1 MKKKIKSTPPEPP
14 LSLDIPFDEA
24 LKRFIATKPDELE
37 ESIERS
43 KKENAAEKEKEVPI
57 RRRS

>member
-14 LSLDIPFDEA
+14 LRLDLPFNEA
-24 LKRFIATKPDELE
+24 LRRFIATKPEEVE
-37 ESIERS
+37 ESIKRS
-43 KKENAAEKEKEVPI
+43 EKEAAEQKDHPV

>member
-14 LSLDIPFDEA
+14 LSLDMPFDEA
-24 LKRFIATKPDELE
+24 LKRFIQTKPKEVE
-37 ESIERS
+37 ESIGRS
-43 KKENAAEKEKEVPI
+43 KKEPAEREKESPV

>member
-1 MKKKIKSTPPEPP
+1 MKKKIKSAPPEPP
-14 LSLDIPFDEA
+14 LRIDMPFDEA
-24 LKRFIATKPDELE
+24 LKRFIQTKPKEVE

-43 KKENAAEKEKEVPI
+43 KKETAEREKEGPV